1 MNVRILLIEDDTATA
16 MSIEVTLKS
25 EGFACNTTDLG
36 EDGVE
41 IGRLYDNDIII
52 LDLMLPDIDGYEVLS
67 RLRAAGVKTPV
78 LILSGLSDAADKIKG
93 FGLGADDYLTKPFDR
108 RELVSRIQ
116 AVVRRTKG
124 HSESAIHIGKLTVNL
139 DTHSAEIAGRP
150 LHLTN
155 KEHGVLELLSLR
167 KGTTLTKE
175 MFLDHLYGGL
185 DEPSPKIIDVFICK
199 LRKKLSDASGGNRY
213 IDTIWG
219 EGYALR
225 DYSAEASTAAA
236 AAQPT
241 PGTDRWPPPDSSGI
255 HHAMP

>member
-1 MNVRILLIEDDTATA
+1 MRILLIEDDTSTA

-25 EGFACNTTDLG
+25 EGFVCNTTDLG

-41 IGRLYDNDIII
+41 IGRLYDNDLII

-78 LILSGLSDAADKIKG
+78 LILSGLSATADKIKG

-116 AVVRRTKG
+116 AIVRRDKG
-124 HSESAIHIGKLTVNL
+124 LSDSVIRVGKLTVNL
-139 DTHSAEIAGRP
+139 DTHSIEVDGRP
-150 LHLTN
+150 LDLTS
-155 KEHGVLELLSLR
+155 KEQGILELLCLY
-167 KGTTLTKE
+167 KGDIVTKE
-175 MFLDHLYGGL
+175 AFLDHLYDGI
-185 DEPSPKIIDVFICK
+185 DEPGPKIIDVFICK

-225 DYSAEASTAAA
+225 DYSAAAGAERPNQAAA
-236 AAQPT
+236 
-241 PGTDRWPPPDSSGI
+241 
-255 HHAMP
+255 